1 MILLGLDPG
10 GTTGWSLL
18 SADDEGDVALRDSG
32 QITGGLD
39 GLVSW
44 FVEGTD
50 WHTATTIIYESW
62 TQRNAA
68 PRTSDQYLPIYCIG
82 AIELHARA
90 VGVPAI
96 GRTPAQNK
104 SAVTDEVIK
113 RLDLWGQV
121 GHDNRHQR
129 DSTRVVLGYLKGLKG
144 WPGRNAFLK
153 RGWTR

>member
-1 MILLGLDPG
+1 MRLLGLDPG

-18 SADDEGDVALRDSG
+18 SADREGDVVLLDSG
-32 QITGGLD
+32 QIPGGLR
-39 GLVSW
+39 GLNEW
-44 FVEGTD
+44 LTD
-50 WHTATTIIYESW
+50 QYCLAKWDAIVYESW

-68 PRTSDQYLPIYCIG
+68 PRTSDQYIPIYCIG
-82 AIELHARA
+82 AIELYSEMS
-90 VGVPAI
+90 GVPAI

-129 DSTRVVLGYLKGLKG
+129 DSTRVVLGYLKGLKS